1 MRSLN
6 LDPMFLP
13 TSAPELKFK
22 CFKFSGGEISFKLQ
36 EEYLDYSKIDRV
48 VITHRVNSSD
58 DLMKILMAV
67 DALKLEGIKRFD
79 LVMPYIPYARQDRK
93 CDTGEAFSL
102 KVFTKIINSVG
113 FDSVVVLDSHSDVA
127 PALIDNCENFDNH
140 RYVMLAATHMMATST
155 IKKPLLVSPDT
166 GANKKINKVFEKI
179 KFFTDVVK
187 CDKVRDVTTGNITGV
202 EVFATDLDGQDCLI
216 VDDICDGGRTFI
228 EIAKE
233 LKRTNAGKVSLFVT
247 HGIFSNGFDELEKHF
262 TKIYTTN
269 SFSDVVRTDL
279 VKQFK
284 ISF

>member
-22 CFKFSGGEISFKLQ
+22 CFKFSGGELNFKLQ
-36 EEYLDYSKIDRV
+36 EEFLDYSKVDRV

-67 DALKLEGIKRFD
+67 DALRLEGIRRFD
-79 LVMPYIPYARQDRK
+79 LIMPYIPYARQDRK

-113 FDSVVVLDSHSDVA
+113 FESVLVLDSHSDVA
-127 PALIDNCENFDNH
+127 PALLDNCINLDNH
-140 RYVMLAATHMMATST
+140 RYVMLAAMA
-155 IKKPLLVSPDT
+155 IKAINPKDLLLVSPDT
-166 GANKKINKVFEKI
+166 GANKKINKVFDTVKY
-179 KFFTDVVK
+179 FFNTVK
-187 CDKVRDVTTGNITGV
+187 CDKVRDMTNGNILGV
-202 EVFATDLDGQDCLI
+202 EVMKDDLLGLDCLI

-228 EIAKE
+228 EISKALKAK
-233 LKRTNAGKVSLFVT
+233 NAGKVSLFVT
-247 HGIFSNGFDELEKHF
+247 HGIFSAGFDELEKHLD
-262 TKIYTTN
+262 KIYTTN
-269 SFSDVVRTDL
+269 SFQDVVRTDF